1 MKKMKIGFGTE
12 VSLLSIRRIKMRKS
26 PSQIRDERNERI
38 AWSILG
44 SMIIGCVFLAAFG
57 F

>member
-1 MKKMKIGFGTE
+1 M
-12 VSLLSIRRIKMRKS
+12 RIS
-26 PSQIRDERNERI
+26 PSKIRDKRNKRI

>member
-1 MKKMKIGFGTE
+1 
-12 VSLLSIRRIKMRKS
+12 MRKS
-26 PSQIRDERNERI
+26 PSQIRDERNEKI

>member
-1 MKKMKIGFGTE
+1 
-12 VSLLSIRRIKMRKS
+12 MRKS
-26 PSQIRDERNERI
+26 PKQIRDERNEKI

-44 SMIIGCVFLAAFG
+44 SMMIGCVFLAAFG

>member
-1 MKKMKIGFGTE
+1 
-12 VSLLSIRRIKMRKS
+12 MRKP
-26 PSQIRDERNERI
+26 PSQIKDERNERI

-44 SMIIGCVFLAAFG
+44 IMMIGCVFLAALG

>member
-1 MKKMKIGFGTE
+1 MKIGFGTE

-44 SMIIGCVFLAAFG
+44 SMIIGCVFLAALG